1 MNPEGPETADPT
13 SPAPPSG
20 AAQFVWYLVR
30 RIAQAVPV
38 LAIVA
43 VGVFFLLEMAEGDA
57 VDAYLA
63 GIGAGDAG
71 FAADLRERYG
81 LGDGTG
87 TRFLTYVMR
96 LVQFDLGQS
105 VAFSRDVLS
114 VILERLPN
122 TFLMMVSAIMLSAS
136 MGVLLGGVAAL
147 RRGGPVDASITVG
160 ALILNAMPGFWLGLL
175 GIILFAVKLRWLPIG
190 GLSTLDADYGPIGAT
205 LDVARHLVL
214 PVTTL
219 ALTYLA
225 LYVRLM
231 RGAMIEVGESGW
243 VIAARARGVPEPNVV
258 LRHIGRPA
266 LLPVVTMIGLQS
278 GTLLGG
284 SVIIES
290 VFSIPGL
297 GSLAF
302 EAVNQRDLQLLA
314 GILLAGTL
322 LVVVVNIIID
332 VIYGLLDPRV
342 RVGSGQAT

>member
-1 MNPEGPETADPT
+1 MKPEGPETADPT
-13 SPAPPSG
+13 SPAPPTG
-20 AAQFVWYLVR
+20 TAQFVGYLFR
-30 RIAQAVPV
+30 RIVQAVPV

-43 VGVFFLLEMAEGDA
+43 MGVFFLLEMAEGDA

-81 LGDGTG
+81 LGEGTV

-147 RRGGPVDASITVG
+147 RRGGPVDAGITVG

-190 GLSTLDADYGPIGAT
+190 GLSTLDADYGPIGTT

-243 VIAARARGVPEPNVV
+243 VTAARSRGVPERNVV

-302 EAVNQRDLQLLA
+302 EAVKQRDLQLLA
-314 GILLAGTL
+314 GILLAGTV
-322 LVVVVNIIID
+322 LVVVVNILVD
-332 VIYGLLDPRV
+332 VIYGFLDPRV
-342 RVGSGQAT
+342 RVGSDQAS